1 MFYILD
7 KREKFY
13 QWDKGRKI
21 DTTDETITEAH
32 FYISSDLVI
41 KKNRKEDENGT
52 YFEVPDEILE
62 KAGNFKVY
70 GYGDGYTHFEQIFAV
85 EKRPKPAV

>member
-13 QWDKGRKI
+13 QWDKDRKI

-32 FYISSDLVI
+32 FYISSDVVI
-41 KKNRKEDENGT
+41 KKHRVEDENGT

-70 GYGDGYTHFEQIFAV
+70 GYGEGYTHFEQLFAV
-85 EKRPKPAV
+85 EKRPKPTV

>member
-7 KREKFY
+7 KRNNFY
-13 QWDKGRKI
+13 QWDTGRKI
-21 DTTDETITEAH
+21 DTADETITEAH
-32 FYISSDLVI
+32 FYMNAETVLISVREEGEEGS
-41 KKNRKEDENGT
+41 
-52 YFEVPDEILE
+52 YFKVPDELLE

-70 GYGDGYTHFEQIFAV
+70 GYGEGYTHFEQLFTV